1 MFPKKGDY
9 KEMCGLKAAQ
19 IYVCEL
25 GGMNT
30 QREIK
35 KLYNSKTKNI
45 YYGDLNLPL
54 FDIIIF

>member
-1 MFPKKGDY
+1 M
-9 KEMCGLKAAQ
+9 AAQ

-25 GGMNT
+25 GEMYT

-45 YYGDLNLPL
+45 YGDLDLL
-54 FDIIIF
+54 LSDFIIF